1 MTFAVHCPHCDA
13 GNEDPFEVMARGDV
27 DWMNCCSCRGKFF
40 FLIAEC
46 QTCEAECV
54 FAWHAAPPPDWTRL
68 LRCSHC
74 DQRLE
79 LSDDARLADQFG
91 RR

>member
-1 MTFAVHCPHCDA
+1 MAFAVHCPHCDA
-13 GNEDPFEVMARGDV
+13 ANEDPFEVMVRGDV
-27 DWMNCCSCRGKFF
+27 DWMNCGACGSKFF

-46 QTCEAECV
+46 QACEEESV
-54 FAWHAAPPPDWTRL
+54 FAWQAAPPPEGTRL

-74 DQRLE
+74 GQRLE
-79 LSDDARLADQFG
+79 LSDDARLADHSG

>member
-13 GNEDPFEVMARGDV
+13 ANEDPFEVMARGDV
-27 DWMNCCSCRGKFF
+27 DWMNCAACRRKFF

-46 QTCEAECV
+46 QACEEECE
-54 FAWHAAPPPDWTRL
+54 FAWQAAPSPEWTRV

-74 DQRLE
+74 DQPLE
-79 LSDDARLADQFG
+79 LSDDARLADHFG